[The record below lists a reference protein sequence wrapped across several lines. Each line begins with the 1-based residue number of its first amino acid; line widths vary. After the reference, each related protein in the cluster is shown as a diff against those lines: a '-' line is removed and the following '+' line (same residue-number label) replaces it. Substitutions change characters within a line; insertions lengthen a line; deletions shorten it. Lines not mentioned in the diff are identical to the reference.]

1 MAEILLALWWLP
13 IPIAVIIIF
22 RGWWL
27 SSKINQYI
35 SSIEWVILEIRIPK
49 DNLKSIKSMEQVF
62 ASLHGTY
69 SQGIKRRERWFQGK
83 VEDWISLEI
92 AGFAERIHFYIR
104 IPKKYRKL
112 VEAAFFSQYPDAEV
126 EESEDYTNLLP
137 RNLPNEEFDIWG
149 TDYVLARDDAYP
161 IKTYPNFEQM
171 LQFEELSID
180 PLATIT
186 EVISNLKNDELIW
199 LQFLIR
205 PLGPEWIAKTKGTVN
220 ELTGKSGKG
229 GKGIIDSL
237 IEFARNLISAPV
249 IHPEWSE
256 GTSTPSV
263 QERLTPG
270 KQDTVKAVEGK
281 MSKLAFDA
289 IFRFIYIDK
298 KSEFTGEN
306 VTAVAGAINQFAA
319 LNLNSFKP
327 NMKTIT
333 IITKV
338 SRLFNRKANLL
349 RRKKLLYEHYL
360 YRDIA
365 QPRPFRYGLK
375 LKTSILNAEELATV
389 YHPPLAMV
397 TAAKLRVLET
407 RKGEPPI
414 NLPLIE
420 ESISKEQIANGE

>member
-1 MAEILLALWWLP
+1 MVEILLGLWWLP
-13 IPIAVIIIF
+13 IPVAIVILF

-35 SSIEWVILEIRIPK
+35 NSIQWVILEIRIPK

-83 VEDWISLEI
+83 VEDWMSLEI
-92 AGFAERIHFYIR
+92 ASFAQGVHFFIR
-104 IPKKYRKL
+104 TQTKYRKL
-112 VEAAFFSQYPDAEV
+112 VESSFFSQYPDAEI
-126 EESEDYTNLLP
+126 EEAGDYTNSLP

-161 IKTYPNFEQM
+161 IKTYVNFEQI
-171 LQFEELSID
+171 LQFEEMTID
-180 PLATIT
+180 PLATIA
-186 EVISNLKNDELIW
+186 EVCSNLKDNELIW
-199 LQFLIR
+199 LQLLVR
-205 PLGPEWIAKTKGTVN
+205 PLGSEWVAKVKGTVD
-220 ELTGKSGKG
+220 ELVGKKGG
-229 GKGIIDSL
+229 GKGIMGSL
-237 IEFARNLISAPV
+237 GEFSRNLMRAPA
-249 IHPEWSE
+249 ILPEWSE
-256 GTSTPSV
+256 GAAPSV
-263 QERLTPG
+263 SERLTPG

-289 IFRFIYIDK
+289 TLRFIYIDK

-306 VTAVAGAINQFAA
+306 VTAVVGAINQFTA

-333 IITKV
+333 ILTKV
-338 SRLFNRKANLL
+338 SRLFNRKANLW
-349 RRKKLLYEHYL
+349 RRKKLLYQYYL

-365 QPRPFRYGLK
+365 QPPPFRFGLK
-375 LKTSILNAEELATV
+375 LRTSILNVEELATV
-389 YHPPLAMV
+389 FHPPLATV

-407 RKGEPPI
+407 RKGEPPV
-414 NLPLIE
+414 NLPLVE
-420 ESISKEQIANGE
+420 E

>member
-1 MAEILLALWWLP
+1 MAEILLGLWWLP
-13 IPIAVIIIF
+13 IPVAMVIVL

-35 SSIEWVILEIRIPK
+35 NSIEWVILEVRIPK

-62 ASLHGTY
+62 TSLHGTY

-92 AGFAERIHFYIR
+92 AGFSHGVHFYIR
-104 IPKKYRKL
+104 TPKKYRKL

-126 EESEDYTNLLP
+126 EEVEDYTAVLP
-137 RNLPNEEFDIWG
+137 RDLPNEEFDIWG

-161 IKTYPNFEQM
+161 IKTYLEFEFQYDRPG
-171 LQFEELSID
+171 EAREAKSID

-186 EVISNLKNDELIW
+186 EVVSNLRNDELVW
-199 LQFLIR
+199 LQLLVR
-205 PLGPEWIAKTKGTVN
+205 PVGPGWVAIAKGTVDA
-220 ELTGKSGKG
+220 LTGKGSG
-229 GKGIIDSL
+229 GKKLLDINSMT
-237 IEFARNLISAPV
+237 EFLGNLLKAPMA
-249 IHPEWSE
+249 HPEWAE
-256 GTSTPSV
+256 GGSTPSV
-263 QERLTPG
+263 PDRLTPG
-270 KQDTVKAVEGK
+270 KQDIVKAIEGK

-289 IFRFIYIDK
+289 TLRFIYVDK

-306 VTAVAGAINQFAA
+306 VTAVAGAINQFAT
-319 LNLNSFKP
+319 LNLNAFKP

-338 SRLFNRKANLL
+338 SRLFNRKVNLL

-365 QPRPFRYGLK
+365 QPPPFRFGLK
-375 LKTSILNAEELATV
+375 LKTSILNTEELATV
-389 YHPPLAMV
+389 YHPPLATV

-407 RKGEPPI
+407 RKGEPPV
-414 NLPLIE
+414 NLPIVE
-420 ESISKEQIANGE
+420 E

>member
-1 MAEILLALWWLP
+1 MAEILLGLWWLP
-13 IPIAVIIIF
+13 IPVAMIIVL

-35 SSIEWVILEIRIPK
+35 NSIEWVILEVRIPK

-92 AGFAERIHFYIR
+92 VGFAQGVHFYIR
-104 IPKKYRKL
+104 TPKKYRKL
-112 VEAAFFSQYPDAEV
+112 VEASFFSQYPDAEI
-126 EESEDYTNLLP
+126 EETEDYTAILP
-137 RNLPNEEFDIWG
+137 RDLPNAEIDIWG

-161 IKTYPNFEQM
+161 IRTYLEFEFQYDRPG
-171 LQFEELSID
+171 EVREAKSID

-186 EVISNLKNDELIW
+186 EVISNLRDDELVW
-199 LQFLIR
+199 LQLLAR
-205 PLGPEWIAKTKGTVN
+205 PVGSEWIVKAKGTVD
-220 ELTGKSGKG
+220 ELTGKGGG
-229 GKGIIDSL
+229 GKKLFAIDSMT
-237 IEFARNLISAPV
+237 EFLGNLLKAPMA
-249 IHPEWSE
+249 HPEWAE
-256 GTSTPSV
+256 GGSTPSV
-263 QERLTPG
+263 PDRLTPG
-270 KQDTVKAVEGK
+270 KQDIVKAVEGK

-289 IFRFIYIDK
+289 TLRFIYVDK

-306 VTAVAGAINQFAA
+306 VTAIAGAINQFAT
-319 LNLNSFKP
+319 LNRNAFKP

-338 SRLFNRKANLL
+338 SRLFNRKVNLQ

-365 QPRPFRYGLK
+365 QPPPFRFGLK
-375 LKTSILNAEELATV
+375 LKTSILNVEELATV
-389 YHPPLAMV
+389 YHPPMAMV
-397 TAAKLRVLET
+397 SAAKLRVLET
-407 RKGEPPI
+407 RKGEPPV
-414 NLPLIE
+414 NLPIVE
-420 ESISKEQIANGE
+420 E